1 MATDNEILIYCVKCK
16 GEDEQQ
22 RRGASDHE
30 ERPPGGQI
38 HVCRLRDPQVPH
50 RRTAG
55 LTQRPRREPVTTY
68 QSAYQLKMGRCSRCL
83 RDNIPEDELFLAV
96 GGEDGVGWQTVCQSC
111 DDGDGSLRF
120 HGKTIVELR
129 DVTAFGSA
137 EFDVRLEELSRMV
150 DVERRLE

>member
-1 MATDNEILIYCVKCK
+1 M
-16 GEDEQQ
+16 
-22 RRGASDHE
+22 
-30 ERPPGGQI
+30 
-38 HVCRLRDPQVPH
+38 
-50 RRTAG
+50 
-55 LTQRPRREPVTTY
+55 TTY

-96 GGEDGVGWQTVCQSC
+96 NGEYGVGWQTVCQSC

-137 EFDVRLEELSRMV
+137 EFDQCMEVLTVWSMLNGGWS
-150 DVERRLE
+150 DDY